1 MATKRNPLL
10 DRGLKMQCDLFALP
24 LRASGAAWKH
34 SAYFEEGAGGTG
46 REVQGAR
53 GQRAGGGNSKRAESG
68 REM

>member
-10 DRGLKMQCDLFALP
+10 DRGLKMQCDLSVLRVP
-24 LRASGAAWKH
+24 LGNT
-34 SAYFEEGAGGTG
+34 AYFEEGAGGTG